1 MGAFVQ
7 SAQKESDDDDEAGA
21 PAAAVYK
28 SQSGGIVDTI
38 QDLLGK
44 AEDQLSDI
52 RKTETKNTN
61 NFGLLEQSLEDEIKF
76 ANNDLDA
83 AQKGIA
89 ASTEKKAT
97 AEGDLEVTK
106 KDLAE
111 DVSAKATLHH
121 DCMTKAANFEAETK
135 SRGEELKAL
144 ATARKIIKE
153 ATSLAQV
160 SFVQVASQL
169 STGTDL
175 AKYEVV
181 RFVRDLAHKERSTV
195 LAQLASHLAS
205 AMHSRN
211 PFGKVKDLISDMI
224 SKLEASADADA
235 TEKAYCD
242 KELKE
247 TNEKNA
253 DKTSEIEKQTTRIN
267 QAAAKLKGEVA
278 TLEAELAGLAKSQ
291 AEMDK
296 LRAEEKAAF
305 EESSAELQKG
315 LSGIKAALKVLNEYY
330 AKEDKSHDAA
340 DGAGSGIISLLEV
353 CEADFSKNL
362 AQVTTDEEMAVAEYE
377 KETKENQIEKT
388 TKSQDVKYKAKESKE
403 LDKYAAELKSDRSG
417 VQDELD
423 AVLEY
428 LAKIKKRCIAVAE
441 TYEDRAARRESEIAG
456 LKQALDILE
465 SETALV
471 QSSRKHR
478 SFRGA
483 LQA

>member
-1 MGAFVQ
+1 MG
-7 SAQKESDDDDEAGA
+7 DDEAGA

-38 QDLLGK
+38 HDLLEK
-44 AEDQLSDI
+44 AEDQLADI
-52 RKTETKNTN
+52 RQTENKNKN
-61 NFGLLEQSLEDEIKF
+61 NFDLLEQSLEDEIKF

-83 AQKGIA
+83 AKKGIA

-111 DVSAKATLHH
+111 DVAAKATLHH
-121 DCMTKAANFEAETK
+121 DCMTKD
-135 SRGEELKAL
+135 
-144 ATARKIIKE
+144 

-175 AKYEVV
+175 ANYEVV

-211 PFGKVKDLISDMI
+211 PFGKVKDLISNMI
-224 SKLEASADADA
+224 SKLEGEADADA

-247 TNEKNA
+247 SNEKQA
-253 DKTSEIEKQTTRIN
+253 ARID
-267 QAAAKLKGEVA
+267 QAAAKSAKLKADVA
-278 TLEAELAGLAKSQ
+278 TLENELSKLAKSQ

-296 LRAEEKAAF
+296 LRGEEKAAF
-305 EESSAELQKG
+305 EESKAVLEKG

-330 AKEDKSHDAA
+330 ATEDKAHDAA
-340 DGAGSGIISLLEV
+340 D
-353 CEADFSKNL
+353 
-362 AQVTTDEEMAVAEYE
+362 
-377 KETKENQIEKT
+377 
-388 TKSQDVKYKAKESKE
+388 
-403 LDKYAAELKSDRSG
+403 
-417 VQDELD
+417 
-423 AVLEY
+423 
-428 LAKIKKRCIAVAE
+428 
-441 TYEDRAARRESEIAG
+441 
-456 LKQALDILE
+456 
-465 SETALV
+465 
-471 QSSRKHR
+471 
-478 SFRGA
+478 
-483 LQA
+483 

>member
-1 MGAFVQ
+1 MG
-7 SAQKESDDDDEAGA
+7 
-21 PAAAVYK
+21 
-28 SQSGGIVDTI
+28 DTI
-38 QDLLGK
+38 QDLLEK
-44 AEDQLSDI
+44 AEDQLADI
-52 RKTETKNTN
+52 RKTENKNKN

-83 AQKGIA
+83 AKKGIA

-97 AEGDLEVTK
+97 AEGDLEVTT

-111 DVSAKATLHH
+111 DVAAKATLHH

-144 ATARKIIKE
+144 ATAKKIIKE
-153 ATSLAQV
+153 ATSSLAQV

-267 QAAAKLKGEVA
+267 QAAAKSAKLKGEVA

-305 EESSAELQKG
+305 EE
-315 LSGIKAALKVLNEYY
+315 
-330 AKEDKSHDAA
+330 
-340 DGAGSGIISLLEV
+340 
-353 CEADFSKNL
+353 
-362 AQVTTDEEMAVAEYE
+362 
-377 KETKENQIEKT
+377 
-388 TKSQDVKYKAKESKE
+388 
-403 LDKYAAELKSDRSG
+403 
-417 VQDELD
+417 
-423 AVLEY
+423 
-428 LAKIKKRCIAVAE
+428 
-441 TYEDRAARRESEIAG
+441 IAG

-478 SFRGA
+478 SFRG
-483 LQA
+483 

>member
-1 MGAFVQ
+1 MGGGASMLQMKNAGSVVDAFGAMVRASLIEVSDASRLTAFVQ

-38 QDLLGK
+38 QDLLEK
-44 AEDQLSDI
+44 AEDQLADI

-83 AQKGIA
+83 AKKGIA

-111 DVSAKATLHH
+111 DVAAKATLHH

-144 ATARKIIKE
+144 ATAKKIIKE
-153 ATSLAQV
+153 ATSSLAQV

-195 LAQLASHLAS
+195 LAQLASRLAS

-247 TNEKNA
+247 TNAKNA

-267 QAAAKLKGEVA
+267 QAAAKSAKLKEEVA

-296 LRAEEKAAF
+296 LRAEEKAAL
-305 EESSAELQKG
+305 E
-315 LSGIKAALKVLNEYY
+315 VLNEYY

-377 KETKENQIEKT
+377 KETKENE
-388 TKSQDVKYKAKESKE
+388 
-403 LDKYAAELKSDRSG
+403 
-417 VQDELD
+417 
-423 AVLEY
+423 
-428 LAKIKKRCIAVAE
+428 
-441 TYEDRAARRESEIAG
+441 
-456 LKQALDILE
+456 
-465 SETALV
+465 
-471 QSSRKHR
+471 
-478 SFRGA
+478 
-483 LQA
+483 

>member
-1 MGAFVQ
+1 MG
-7 SAQKESDDDDEAGA
+7 
-21 PAAAVYK
+21 
-28 SQSGGIVDTI
+28 
-38 QDLLGK
+38 
-44 AEDQLSDI
+44 
-52 RKTETKNTN
+52 
-61 NFGLLEQSLEDEIKF
+61 
-76 ANNDLDA
+76 
-83 AQKGIA
+83 
-89 ASTEKKAT
+89 
-97 AEGDLEVTK
+97 
-106 KDLAE
+106 
-111 DVSAKATLHH
+111 HH

-144 ATARKIIKE
+144 ATAKKIIKE

-160 SFVQVASQL
+160 SFVQVAAPQL

-181 RFVRDLAHKERSTV
+181 RFVRDLAHKQRSTV

-242 KELKE
+242 KEPKE

-267 QAAAKLKGEVA
+267 QAAAKSAKLKEEVA

-305 EESSAELQKG
+305 EESSAELEKG

-340 DGAGSGIISLLEV
+340 DG
-353 CEADFSKNL
+353 
-362 AQVTTDEEMAVAEYE
+362 
-377 KETKENQIEKT
+377 
-388 TKSQDVKYKAKESKE
+388 
-403 LDKYAAELKSDRSG
+403 
-417 VQDELD
+417 
-423 AVLEY
+423 
-428 LAKIKKRCIAVAE
+428 
-441 TYEDRAARRESEIAG
+441 
-456 LKQALDILE
+456 
-465 SETALV
+465 
-471 QSSRKHR
+471 
-478 SFRGA
+478 
-483 LQA
+483 